1 MTGLNEAGKTVDE
14 MVSKEDKLL
23 ISILEEVQKHYNY
36 LPESA
41 LRAVAEKTRIPLI
54 DVYGVATFYDAFRMK
69 PCGKHLICVCNGTAC
84 HVRGSTR
91 IMDKLEKTL
100 DIKAGET
107 TADKKFTIESV
118 NCLGTC
124 ALGPVMMIDGKYHGN
139 MTVGKVDVVLNGSV
153 SRKKRNNK

>member
-1 MTGLNEAGKTVDE
+1 MIGLDEAEKTVDGIA
-14 MVSKEDKLL
+14 SREDKLL
-23 ISILEEVQKHYNY
+23 ISLLEEVQKRYNY
-36 LPESA
+36 LPEAA
-41 LRAVAEKTRIPLI
+41 LRAVARKTRIPLV

-91 IMDKLEKTL
+91 VMDRLKKSLEIT
-100 DIKAGET
+100 AGET
-107 TADKKFTIESV
+107 TADNRFTMESV

-139 MTVGKVDVVLNGSV
+139 MTAGKVDLVLKEAESR
-153 SRKKRNNK
+153 RKKNKR

>member
-1 MTGLNEAGKTVDE
+1 MIGINEAGKAVDE

-23 ISILEEVQKHYNY
+23 ISLLEEIQEHYNY
-36 LPESA
+36 LPEDA

-91 IMDKLEKTL
+91 VMDQLERSL
-100 DIKAGET
+100 EIKAGET
-107 TADKKFTIESV
+107 TADKKFTVESV

-124 ALGPVMMIDGKYHGN
+124 ALGPVMMVDGKYHGN
-139 MTVGKVDVVLNGSV
+139 MTAGKVDAVLTESQ
-153 SRKKRNNK
+153 SRKKRPHK